1 MMSTY
6 WGGPDFV
13 VPIGEAAYFSNI
25 TQHEE
30 KLPVTVDI
38 MAARGCDGLIF
49 DLVRD
54 LVEVGILKESVAGRS
69 NVGGGEV
76 LLRRSDE

>member
-1 MMSTY
+1 
-6 WGGPDFV
+6 
-13 VPIGEAAYFSNI
+13 VPIGEATYFSEI

-30 KLPVTVDI
+30 QLPVTVDI

-49 DLVRD
+49 DLVSD
-54 LVEVGILKESVAGRS
+54 LVEVGILKPSVAGRS

-76 LLRRSDE
+76 LVRRSEE